1 MTRTQNLGLL
11 LFSVGVAICTG
22 TAAGHHSYAAT
33 YFADRS
39 VTIEGEVAVFM
50 YRNPHTILQV
60 LTKDNDGT
68 SHRWACEW
76 AGTLKLGTY
85 GITGRTVKPGDK
97 VVVTGYPGRNA
108 DDHRLLVTKIR
119 RPADGWTWSGDSK

>member
-1 MTRTQNLGLL
+1 MTWIRNLGLV
-11 LFSVGVAICTG
+11 LFSVGVAMCAG
-22 TAAGHHSYAAT
+22 TAAGHPYAAT

-39 VTIEGEVAVFM
+39 VTIEGVVAVFM

-60 LTKDNDGT
+60 LTRESDGT

-97 VVVTGYPGRNA
+97 VIVTGYPGRNA

>member
-1 MTRTQNLGLL
+1 MTWTRNLGLV
-11 LFSVGVAICTG
+11 LFAVEVLVGAG

-33 YFADRS
+33 YFADRTVS
-39 VTIEGEVAVFM
+39 IEGEVTVFM

-60 LTKDNDGT
+60 LTKDDDGT

-85 GITGRTVKPGDK
+85 GVNSLTLKPGDK
-97 VVVTGYPGRNA
+97 VIVTGYPGRNQ
-108 DDHRLLVTKIR
+108 DDHRMLITKIR
-119 RPADGWTWSGDSK
+119 RPADGWTWSGNSK